1 MRPPH
6 FFGILVAASLT
17 LSAVVHGQ
25 SSLSFTL
32 SDSYGTNPGS
42 TYTGLHMAD
51 AGSHNTYVV
60 GFQAQITAIDGD
72 SYSVSPV
79 VAFCTEF
86 QEGVGLGS
94 YTYTAAPLEFASA
107 GRAGESGTASSAIPT
122 GGIGLLRAAQVRWL
136 YDNHADAETLS
147 SWSFSQSDPAS
158 QAFQLALW
166 EITHDSDLNLKSSS
180 GEVYLAYQD
189 STTRNNARNLA
200 QSWLNE
206 LSAAGIDENYTSQTM
221 NVWAM
226 VNTTG
231 DGSGAGYQDLLFAT
245 RIGSANDTLLVSNVT
260 IPEPS
265 TLLVSLLGF
274 TVLLQRR
281 RR

>member
-6 FFGILVAASLT
+6 RFGIFVSLFFAIAP
-17 LSAVVHGQ
+17 LAHGQ
-25 SSLSFTL
+25 SAVSFTL
-32 SDSYGTNPGS
+32 SDSPSNPGS

-51 AGSHNTYVV
+51 TGSHNTYVV
-60 GFQAQITAIDGD
+60 GFQAQITAIDGN
-72 SYSVSPV
+72 SYSVPPV
-79 VAFCTEF
+79 VAFCTEL
-86 QEGVGLGS
+86 QESVGLGS

-107 GRAGESGTASSAIPT
+107 GRAGESGTASSAMPP
-122 GGIGLLRAAQVRWL
+122 GGIGMLAAAQVRWL
-136 YDNHADAETLS
+136 YDNHADSETLS
-147 SWSFSQSDPAS
+147 SWAFSQSDPAS

-166 EITHDSDLNLKSSS
+166 EITHDSDLNIKSTS
-180 GEVYLAYQD
+180 GEVYVGYQS
-189 STTRNNARNLA
+189 STTRNNARDLA

-231 DGSGAGYQDLLFAT
+231 NGSGSGYQDVLFAT
-245 RIGSANDTLLVSNVT
+245 RIGSTTDTLLVNNMTV
-260 IPEPS
+260 PEPS
-265 TLLVSLLGF
+265 TTLVSLLGF
-274 TVLLQRR
+274 SVLFQRR